1 MSIAGDTS
9 AATAT
14 ITAVGT
20 GVGGPRSSATE
31 VAHIATASPTTTSN
45 APTDAHPARANNS
58 LRFQLVRFDIGV
70 AWSISE
76 RTRLAPARFWGERRP
91 SVATGWGA
99 RVVPLDLHD
108 APKGRE

>member
-31 VAHIATASPTTTSN
+31 VAHIVTASPTTISN
-45 APTDAHPARANNS
+45 APTDAHPAKANNS

-70 AWSISE
+70 AWSILRVDE
-76 RTRLAPARFWGERRP
+76 IAPREVLAR
-91 SVATGWGA
+91 
-99 RVVPLDLHD
+99 
-108 APKGRE
+108 